1 MPQLSAVA
9 AALHV
14 NDFTF
19 SHLGLTD
26 GLNSQRIFSL
36 KQTEDGA
43 VWLTTQSFVARYN
56 GVSIENFNLEG
67 NTGEYN
73 CFVQS
78 ADNSVLQVF
87 DAGGRIYEYN
97 PEQNHFDVVADVAVF
112 SSMTTSSTMCIRTAT
127 FTGWQ

>member
-36 KQTEDGA
+36 KQTDDGA

-87 DAGGRIYEYN
+87 DALF
-97 PEQNHFDVVADVAVF
+97 QA
-112 SSMTTSSTMCIRTAT
+112 
-127 FTGWQ
+127 